1 MPSGGQS
8 WGLTPPM
15 PRGGQS
21 WGLTP
26 PMPSGRE
33 SWGLTPPMPRGG
45 QSWGL
50 TPPMPR
56 GRESRGLTPPMPR
69 GRESRGLTLQ
79 VFQRFCAWS
88 PLSMM
93 GSKLGAAGLCFSC
106 VATVLLAVSA
116 ATESWLRL
124 WVLGIIIHRGLWREC
139 QLEACTPLQ
148 GQRAYVGVSRG
159 CLVLALVASYLSVVC
174 GALALAPRPA
184 PKRLDWARGAAALC
198 FLTGTL
204 AVVALGCFMGGSAGE
219 AGGSWAWSLAV
230 GWAAVPAAGLAG
242 TCHCQARRREPRWH
256 SGPRGSPGSA

>member
-15 PRGGQS
+15 
-21 WGLTP
+21 
-26 PMPSGRE
+26 
-33 SWGLTPPMPRGG
+33 
-45 QSWGL
+45 
-50 TPPMPR
+50 
-56 GRESRGLTPPMPR
+56 
-69 GRESRGLTLQ
+69 

-148 GQRAYVGVSRG
+148 GQRAYVGISRG
-159 CLVLALVASYLSVVC
+159 CLVLAVVASYLSVLC

-230 GWAAVPAAGLAG
+230 GWAAVPAAGGGRHLPLPGPAQGATLA
-242 TCHCQARRREPRWH
+242 QRPERIARLGVMPPKALGPPVWPRKR
-256 SGPRGSPGSA
+256 SY

>member
-1 MPSGGQS
+1 
-8 WGLTPPM
+8 
-15 PRGGQS
+15 
-21 WGLTP
+21 
-26 PMPSGRE
+26 
-33 SWGLTPPMPRGG
+33 
-45 QSWGL
+45 
-50 TPPMPR
+50 
-56 GRESRGLTPPMPR
+56 
-69 GRESRGLTLQ
+69 
-79 VFQRFCAWS
+79 
-88 PLSMM
+88 M

-230 GWAAVPAAGLAG
+230 GWAAVPAAGHLPLPGPAEGATLA
-242 TCHCQARRREPRWH
+242 QRPERIARLGVMPPKAL
-256 SGPRGSPGSA
+256 GPPVWPPKRSY

>member
-1 MPSGGQS
+1 M
-8 WGLTPPM
+8 
-15 PRGGQS
+15 
-21 WGLTP
+21 
-26 PMPSGRE
+26 
-33 SWGLTPPMPRGG
+33 
-45 QSWGL
+45 
-50 TPPMPR
+50 
-56 GRESRGLTPPMPR
+56 
-69 GRESRGLTLQ
+69 
-79 VFQRFCAWS
+79 RFCAWF

-93 GSKLGAAGLCFSC
+93 GSRLGAAGLCFSC

-124 WVLGIIIHRGLWREC
+124 WVLGIVIHRGLWREC
-139 QLEACTPLQ
+139 QLGACTPLQ

-159 CLVLALVASYLSVVC
+159 CLVLAFVAGYLSVLC

-230 GWAAVPAAGLAG
+230 GWAAVPVAGHL
-242 TCHCQARRREPRWH
+242 PL
-256 SGPRGSPGSA
+256 PGSAEGATLAQRPARIARLGVMPPKALGPPVWPPKRSY